1 MRSNRHWSIPLL
13 FFAAMLL
20 MGCPERLY
28 TILYPSEQEE
38 YPPRLSVGINREAG
52 YRFEQAFNYRRDSL
66 LFSVYG
72 QIENRSDPPAIS
84 LQVYIFNRGS
94 APRTLSVE
102 PNEVTVSGCRTERRP
117 AGLDM
122 NGGFVAQSGEAF
134 TVGGEQA
141 YLVFR
146 FVPVDCPD
154 VASRVERFTFDLSGV
169 RIESEGAT
177 HALPAMTFVT
187 EAG

>member
-13 FFAAMLL
+13 FFAALLL

-28 TILYPSEQEE
+28 TILYPNEQEE
-38 YPPRLSVGINREAG
+38 YPPRLSVGKNRETG
-52 YRFEQAFNYRRDSL
+52 HITEAFNYRRDSL

-72 QIENRSDPPAIS
+72 QVENRSDPPAIS
-84 LQVYIFNRGS
+84 LDIYIFNRGS

-102 PNEVTVSGCRTERRP
+102 PGKVTVSGCQTERRP
-117 AGLDM
+117 ARLSM
-122 NGGFVAQSGEAF
+122 SGGFAAQRGEAF
-134 TVGGEQA
+134 TVGEEQA

-146 FVPVDCPD
+146 FVPVECPD
-154 VASRVERFTFDLSGV
+154 VASRTEHFTFDLDGV

-177 HALPAMTFVT
+177 HPLPAMTFVT
-187 EAG
+187 ED